1 MLPVLIICELLCS
14 RVDRR
19 KEEHRAG
26 AAVRYQLSASFE
38 RTQEPLLK
46 DYNTLL
52 AAAQKSHRNLTF
64 QRLRKE
70 ENKS

>member
-1 MLPVLIICELLCS
+1 MGSRCEGFTLWYHYVAGTNYLYS

-26 AAVRYQLSASFE
+26 ASVRYQLSASFE

-52 AAAQKSHRNLTF
+52 AAS
-64 QRLRKE
+64 QRI
-70 ENKS
+70 

>member
-1 MLPVLIICELLCS
+1 MLPVLIICS
-14 RVDRR
+14 RVDRP

-52 AAAQKSHRNLTF
+52 AAAQRI
-64 QRLRKE
+64 
-70 ENKS
+70 